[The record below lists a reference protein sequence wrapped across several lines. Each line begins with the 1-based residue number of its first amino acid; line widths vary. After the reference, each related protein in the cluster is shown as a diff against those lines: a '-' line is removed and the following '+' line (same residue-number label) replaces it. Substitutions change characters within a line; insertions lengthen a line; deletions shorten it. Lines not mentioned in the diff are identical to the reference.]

1 MVPKKISR
9 KLITILYVAL
19 VLSVMIILVLLNKES
34 FKETTKRFMEVFNI
48 TNVKCFFEA
57 YLENSNIVYE
67 EVVDEVTTTI
77 VNGTQDIINNFTSTE
92 PLLDRFLNFLSNF
105 MILLCDFVVNFANI
119 GMNVFMLLFIYFH
132 FS

>member
-1 MVPKKISR
+1 MVPKKVSR

-105 MILLCDFVVNFANI
+105 MILGLP
-119 GMNVFMLLFIYFH
+119 L
-132 FS
+132 